1 MLVNETRRVSAGRQ
15 AMAVEVAAARR
26 LFTREDFQ
34 RMADAGIFEP
44 TERLE
49 LIRGEIIE
57 MSGPGRRHRA
67 FVDNLTQLL
76 IWRLTGRAIVSV
88 QNPLALD
95 DYSQP
100 QPDLKVI
107 RRRSVP
113 YKVREA
119 FGEDT
124 LLVIEVADTS
134 LRYDRFTKLQ
144 LYAEFGIPE
153 YWVIDCN
160 AESIEIHRSP
170 EGDRYREVTLVS
182 GDATVTPQAFPDV
195 ALTLTEIF
203 A

>member
-1 MLVNETRRVSAGRQ
+1 
-15 AMAVEVAAARR
+15 MAVEVAAARR
-26 LFTREDFQ
+26 LFTREEFQ
-34 RMADAGIFEP
+34 QMADAGIFKP
-44 TERLE
+44 TDRLE
-49 LIRGEIIE
+49 LIRGEIVE
-57 MSGPGRRHRA
+57 MTGPGRRHRA
-67 FVDNLTQLL
+67 FVDNLTELL
-76 IWRLTGRAIVSV
+76 VLRLAGRAIVSV

-113 YKVREA
+113 YKEREA
-119 FGEDT
+119 FAEDT
-124 LLVIEVADTS
+124 LLVIEVSDTS
-134 LRYDRFTKLQ
+134 LRYDRSTKLA

-170 EGDRYREVTLVS
+170 DGGRYREVTLVS
-182 GDATVTPQAFPDV
+182 GDATVTLQAFPDV
-195 ALTLTEIF
+195 TLPLAEIF